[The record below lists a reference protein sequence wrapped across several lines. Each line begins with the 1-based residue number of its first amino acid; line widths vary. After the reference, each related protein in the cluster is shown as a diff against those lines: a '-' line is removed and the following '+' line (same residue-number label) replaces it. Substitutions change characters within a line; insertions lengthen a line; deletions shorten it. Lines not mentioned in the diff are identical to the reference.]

1 MSNQWEN
8 ALTGEV
14 LDEFGNVI
22 DQDDKKIELFNLGK
36 VKAQLA
42 RYGVKSEIMHTGGG
56 CATLY
61 LGDPNAEGF
70 YPVVCGAGIYDPENP
85 DNSEGFADEFFI
97 GRDDDRQAQGFY
109 YKGANDPVKIAD
121 QIFNYF
127 MFGYENRPMCENC
140 DQFPTANDES
150 EICTNCGANEA
161 LDYVDEI
168 EKMGLN

>member
-1 MSNQWEN
+1 M
-8 ALTGEV
+8 
-14 LDEFGNVI
+14 
-22 DQDDKKIELFNLGK
+22 ELFNLGK

-42 RYGVKSEIMHTGGG
+42 RYGIKSEIMHTGGG

-61 LGDPNAEGF
+61 LGDPDAEGF
-70 YPVVCGAGIYDPENP
+70 YKVACGAGMYDPENP
-85 DNSEGFADEFFI
+85 DNSEGFADQFYI
-97 GRDDDRQAQGFY
+97 GNDSDYSDKGFW

-161 LDYVDEI
+161 IDYADEI
-168 EKMGLN
+168 QKMGLN

>member
-1 MSNQWEN
+1 M
-8 ALTGEV
+8 
-14 LDEFGNVI
+14 
-22 DQDDKKIELFNLGK
+22 ELFNLGK

-42 RYGVKSEIMHTGGG
+42 RYGIKSEIMHTGGG

-109 YKGANDPVKIAD
+109 YKGENNVVKIAD

-161 LDYVDEI
+161 IDYADEI